1 MNIYEA
7 IKSLVEFGVKENLI
21 ETEDKVWAVNRI
33 LEILNMDSMET
44 DAEVK
49 EQEAYIEG
57 AIDGS
62 GAVLDELSGR

>member
-21 ETEDKVWAVNRI
+21 EAEDKVWAVNRI

-44 DAEVK
+44 DAEAK
-49 EQEAYIEG
+49 M
-57 AIDGS
+57 
-62 GAVLDELSGR
+62 LTLKKF

>member
-33 LEILNMDSMET
+33 LEILSIDEYEYQKPEKWQRNEDSQCFS
-44 DAEVK
+44 K
-49 EQEAYIEG
+49 
-57 AIDGS
+57 
-62 GAVLDELSGR
+62 